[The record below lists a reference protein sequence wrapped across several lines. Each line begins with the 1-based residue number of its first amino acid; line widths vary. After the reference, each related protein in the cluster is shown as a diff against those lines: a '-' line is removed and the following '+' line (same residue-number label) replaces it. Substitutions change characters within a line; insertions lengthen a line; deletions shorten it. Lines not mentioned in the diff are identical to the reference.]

1 MSNVSNDVAMW
12 LNSLAREKTET
23 LSLFSLEFNRLKKL
37 APVEAVRVI
46 KTPNGEPRLFFIDRL
61 KTIQLLKSLYAF
73 QTKEEAS
80 NELHLE
86 S

>member
-1 MSNVSNDVAMW
+1 MSNVSKDVSMW
-12 LNSLAREKTET
+12 LSSLAKEKTET

-37 APVEAVRVI
+37 APVEAVI